1 MSIVEYSG
9 FWGNIPVDVMEI
21 VDCLGHPADGNK
33 KDGTFIFN
41 QFLDHMRETDPA
53 NKINRYSYD

>member
-21 VDCLGHPADGNK
+21 VDCQGHLADGNK
-33 KDGTFIFN
+33 NTEQLFVVD
-41 QFLDHMRETDPA
+41 FLIIINEL
-53 NKINRYSYD
+53 NKPKNYQI